1 MIASRDERQIASPKG
16 PILEYYPLKKIGYNN
31 TGFLES
37 NTWKE
42 RRKK

>member
-1 MIASRDERQIASPKG
+1 MIASRDERQIAPPKG
-16 PILEYYPLKKIGYNN
+16 PILKYYSSKKIGYNN
-31 TGFLES
+31 SGFLES